1 MASRGINVKIATP
14 KVIKGLE
21 TSLAKIK
28 KDFAEQSKNQ
38 KAHEKATEAWNKKAL
53 KYMTDNIKSATNTNA
68 SIWRGRSTLNLDFNY
83 ADIVEAI
90 GEEPTVDFTRM
101 GDYEFKEAVEEIEN
115 AIRLLKLTDEEFV
128 STSTYKSVAK
138 YI

>member
-1 MASRGINVKIATP
+1 MSRGINVKIATD

-21 TSLAKIK
+21 ASLAKIK
-28 KDFAEQSKNQ
+28 KDFAEQEKNEAAFD
-38 KAHEKATEAWNKKAL
+38 KKVDAWNKKAEKILLENL
-53 KYMTDNIKSATNTNA
+53 KLATTKDVG
-68 SIWRGRSTLNLDFNY
+68 IWRGSANLTFRFN
-83 ADIVEAI
+83 DSDKLIELI
-90 GEEPTVDFTRM
+90 GKEPERDYKRM

>member
-1 MASRGINVKIATP
+1 MSRGINVKIATV

-21 TSLAKIK
+21 TSLAKMK
-28 KDFAEQSKNQ
+28 KDYAEQEKNEAAFQ
-38 KAHEKATEAWNKKAL
+38 KKHDAWEKKAEKTLLENL
-53 KYMTDNIKSATNTNA
+53 KLATQTDVG
-68 SIWRGRSTLNLDFNY
+68 IWRGSANLTFRFHDS
-83 ADIVEAI
+83 DKLIELI
-90 GEEPTVDFTRM
+90 GKEPERDYQVM
-101 GDYEFKEAVEEIEN
+101 GDYEFKSAVEEIEN

>member
-1 MASRGINVKIATP
+1 MARGINVKIATV

-28 KDFAEQSKNQ
+28 KDFAEQEVNQAKFEKKKN
-38 KAHEKATEAWNKKAL
+38 AWEKNATKTLIENL
-53 KYMTDNIKSATNTNA
+53 KFATTTDVGL
-68 SIWRGRSTLNLDFNY
+68 WRGSANLTFRFHDS
-83 ADIVEAI
+83 DKLIELI
-90 GEEPTVDFTRM
+90 GKEPERDYQVM
-101 GDYEFKEAVEEIEN
+101 GDYEFKSAVEEIEN